1 MRILF
6 LTMVIG
12 LLALQGC
19 AAHKELKAPCNDKVA
34 AFGTVP
40 CDDRQP
46 VNVAG
51 RTDLL
56 EPGTS

>member
-6 LTMVIG
+6 LTIAIG
-12 LLALQGC
+12 LMALQGC

-34 AFGTVP
+34 ALSTVP

-56 EPGTS
+56 QLGTL